1 MKTRI
6 LYVEDE
12 SDLGNVTKQYLEM
25 MGFDVYWALDGT
37 SALKAYGQE
46 QYDISIIDIQLPD
59 TDGFALA
66 KQIGQINE
74 QAQFLFL
81 TARNMK
87 EDKIQ
92 GLQLGAFDYVTKP
105 FDVDELVLRI
115 RNFVNRQMRFAN
127 SSREHA
133 KNEIFI
139 DDVKL
144 DLKLLSLSI
153 GESFTT
159 TLTLRELELLTFLY
173 KQRNQIVKREEI
185 LLHIWGDNDYFLGR
199 SLDVFISRLRKVL
212 SRSNSVKIDNVYGVG
227 FKLVSPR

>member
-12 SDLGNVTKQYLEM
+12 PDLGNVTKQYLEM
-25 MGFDVYWALDGT
+25 MGFEVYWALDGT

-59 TDGFALA
+59 TDGFSLA
-66 KQIGQINE
+66 KQISHINE
-74 QAQFLFL
+74 QAHFLFL

-92 GLQLGAFDYVTKP
+92 GLQLGAFDYMTKP

-115 RNFVNRQMRFAN
+115 RNFVNRQMRHTNAKE
-127 SSREHA
+127 EHST
-133 KNEIFI
+133 NEIFI

-144 DLKLLSLSI
+144 DLKLLSISV
-153 GESFTT
+153 GDSFTT
-159 TLTLRELELLTFLY
+159 TLTLRELELFTFLY

-185 LLHIWGDNDYFLGR
+185 LVHIWGDNDYFLGR

-212 SRSNSVKIDNVYGVG
+212 SKSNSVKIENVYGVG
-227 FKLVSPR
+227 FKLVSPQ

>member
-173 KQRNQIVKREEI
+173 QQRNQIVKREEI

>member
-127 SSREHA
+127 SAREHT

-153 GESFTT
+153 GDSFTT

-212 SRSNSVKIDNVYGVG
+212 SKSNSVKIENVYGVG

>member
-153 GESFTT
+153 GDSFTT

-212 SRSNSVKIDNVYGVG
+212 SRSNSVKIENVYGVG

>member
-25 MGFDVYWALDGT
+25 MGFEVKWALDGN

-59 TDGFALA
+59 TDGFTLA
-66 KQIGQINE
+66 KQIGEINE
-74 QAQFLFL
+74 QAHFLFL

-92 GLQLGAFDYVTKP
+92 GLQLGAFDYMTKP

-115 RNFVNRQMRFAN
+115 RNFVNRQLRYT
-127 SSREHA
+127 SSSQEHTT
-133 KNEIFI
+133 NIICIE
-139 DDVKL
+139 DVKV
-144 DLKLLSLSI
+144 DLKLLSISI
-153 GESFTT
+153 GDGFIT
-159 TLTLRELELLTFLY
+159 TLTLREMELFTYLY
-173 KQRNQIVKREEI
+173 KQRNQIVKREDI
-185 LLHIWGDNDYFLGR
+185 LLQIWGDNDYFLGR

-212 SRSNSVKIDNVYGVG
+212 SKSSSVKIENVYGVG
-227 FKLVSPR
+227 FKLVSPK